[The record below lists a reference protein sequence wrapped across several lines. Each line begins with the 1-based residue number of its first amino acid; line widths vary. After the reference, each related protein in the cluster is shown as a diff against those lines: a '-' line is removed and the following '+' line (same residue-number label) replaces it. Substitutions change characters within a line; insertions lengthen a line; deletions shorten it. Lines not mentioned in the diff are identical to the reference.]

1 MTVTTTT
8 APVGFAPRVAHPA
21 TSLFGLSFMT
31 RTRAD
36 VADAIVLKA
45 MLGQRTVANFVN
57 AHCVNV
63 AARDPAY
70 RRALDRSDMLLLDGI
85 GMRIAALLAGRSIVE
100 NLNGTDLFPALCAR
114 AAVCAVPL
122 YLLGGQPGVAAATA
136 AAMRVRF
143 PSLDIAGTHD
153 GFFDPGDETGVID
166 AINASGARIVLVA
179 MGVPQQELWIARMAP
194 ALKAP
199 VLMGV
204 GGLFDYYS
212 GRIPRAPALLRAV
225 GLEWGW
231 RFAQEPRRLA
241 RRYLIGNM
249 TFLARAASHGFAAR
263 EVAKH
268 CRSAVKRALDV
279 LISATALAVFA
290 PVFAAIAFAIRAEDR
305 GPVFFRQTRIGRDGK
320 PFAMRKFRSM
330 SIDAEARLAALASS
344 SDRDATCFKM
354 RIDPRVTRTGRFI
367 RRFSLDELP
376 QLMNVLDGSM
386 SLVGPRPA
394 LPKEV
399 ITYCDRIRG
408 RLGGKPGITCTW
420 QVSGRAEIPFE
431 EQVGMDLSYLANPS
445 LRADIALLART
456 IPAVV
461 SGRGAY

>member
-1 MTVTTTT
+1 MTNGTT
-8 APVGFAPRVAHPA
+8 APVGFAPRVANA
-21 TSLFGLSFMT
+21 STSLFGYSFVT

-45 MLGQRTVANFVN
+45 MMGQRTIANFIN
-57 AHCVNV
+57 AHCINV
-63 AARDPAY
+63 ASGDRNY
-70 RRALDRSDMLLLDGI
+70 RHALRRSDMLLPDGI
-85 GMRIAALLAGRSIVE
+85 GMRLAARLAGRSMVE
-100 NLNGTDLFPALCAR
+100 NLNGTDLFPVLCAR
-114 AAVCAVPL
+114 AAVCSLPIF
-122 YLLGGQPGVAAATA
+122 LLGGQPGVAEATA
-136 AAMRVRF
+136 AAMRERY
-143 PSLDIAGTHD
+143 PGLDIAGVRD
-153 GFFDPGDETGVID
+153 GFTGIANDQDVID
-166 AINASGARIVLVA
+166 AINASGAKIVLVGL
-179 MGVPQQELWIARMAP
+179 GVPHQELWISRMAP
-194 ALKAP
+194 ALRAP

-212 GRIPRAPALLRAV
+212 GRIARAPALLRAI
-225 GLEWGW
+225 GLEWAW
-231 RFAQEPRRLA
+231 RLAQEPRRLA
-241 RRYLIGNM
+241 RRYLVGNIA
-249 TFLARAASHGFAAR
+249 FLGRAAAHAVEVRQIVGQAR
-263 EVAKH
+263 STAK
-268 CRSAVKRALDV
+268 RSLDV
-279 LISATALAVFA
+279 VISATALAIFA
-290 PVFAAIAFAIRAEDR
+290 PVFAAIAFAIRIEDR

-330 SIDAEARLAALASS
+330 SVDAEARLAALVAS

-354 RIDPRVTRTGRFI
+354 REDPRVTRIGRFI

-399 ITYCDRIRG
+399 ITYSDHIRG
-408 RLGGKPGITCTW
+408 RLTGKPGITCTW

-431 EQVGMDLSYLANPS
+431 EQVGMDLSYLAKPS
-445 LRADIALLART
+445 LVADIVLLART